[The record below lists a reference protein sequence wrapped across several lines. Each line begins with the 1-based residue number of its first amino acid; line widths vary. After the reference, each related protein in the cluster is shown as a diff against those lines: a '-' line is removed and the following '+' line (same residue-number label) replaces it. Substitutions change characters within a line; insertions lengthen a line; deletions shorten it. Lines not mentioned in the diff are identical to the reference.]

1 MRKTRSPHTTSS
13 LSRRGVLKGAG
24 ALGAAGLIL
33 PASALRSEAQPK
45 KGGTLRVGIAAGNT
59 SDSLDPGSWTHVYVQ
74 VLATAMHGFLVEVAA
89 DGSLVG
95 EVTES
100 WEASPDARVW
110 TFRIRE
116 GVEYH
121 SGRTVTPEDVVASI
135 EYHRREGSTSAA
147 LPIVE
152 PIEAMAVDGQNVIFT
167 LGTGN
172 ADFPFQLSDYH
183 LPIVPAD
190 GGVIDPLGS
199 DGCGPYR
206 LDAFDPGV
214 RADMSRHANYWKD
227 GRAHFDGVQLLAI
240 LDAAARQAALMTDS
254 VDVIDQVDLKT
265 VSLLERAPNVSVLA
279 TTGTQ
284 HYTFAMDTR
293 AAPFSDNNVR
303 QALKHAIDRQELV
316 DKILFGYGE
325 IGNDHPIGRSNRF
338 FAEDLEQTPYDPDRA
353 RFYLKQAGL
362 DSLDVALSAADAA
375 FGGAV
380 DAALLY
386 SEAARPAGINIEVVR
401 EPNDGYWS
409 DVWMQKPFVSVY
421 WGGRPTEDWMF
432 SLTYATGAAWNDTF
446 WSNERF
452 DTLLL
457 EARSELDEARR
468 AEMYHEMQNIVRT
481 EGGAV
486 IPLFASYVMAHSS
499 KVAHPETVG
508 NNWTLDGFRA
518 IERWW
523 FA

>member
-1 MRKTRSPHTTSS
+1 MPKKPIFPTGAA
-13 LSRRGVLKGAG
+13 LSRRSVLKGAS
-24 ALGAAGLIL
+24 ALGAASLIL
-33 PASALRSEAQPK
+33 PASALRAQAQPK
-45 KGGTLRVGIAAGNT
+45 QGGTFRVGIAAGNT
-59 SDSLDPGSWTHVYVQ
+59 SDSLDPGSWTHVYTQ

-89 DGSLVG
+89 DGSLIG
-95 EVTES
+95 EVAES

-110 TFRIRE
+110 TFKIRS

-121 SGRTVTPEDVVASI
+121 SGRTVTPKDVVASI
-135 EYHRREGSTSAA
+135 EYHRKEGSTSAA

-152 PIEAMAVDGQNVIFT
+152 PIESMAIDGDNVIFS
-167 LGTGN
+167 LQTGN
-172 ADFPFQLSDYH
+172 ADFPFLMTDYH
-183 LPIVPAD
+183 LPIVPANE
-190 GGVIDPLGS
+190 GEIDPLGS

-206 LDAFDPGV
+206 LDVFDPGV
-214 RADMSRHANYWKD
+214 RADMSKHANYWKD
-227 GRAHFDGVQLLAI
+227 GRAHFDGVQLLVI

-293 AAPFSDNNVR
+293 LSPFDDNNVR
-303 QALKHAIDRQELV
+303 QALKYGVNREELV
-316 DKILFGYGE
+316 EKVLFGYGE
-325 IGNDHPIGRSNRF
+325 IGNDHPIGRSNPYY
-338 FAEDLEQTPYDPDRA
+338 ADDLEQTPYDPDRA
-353 RFYLKQAGL
+353 KFHLKEAGL
-362 DSLDVALSAADAA
+362 DSVDVALSAADAA

-386 SEAARPAGINIEVVR
+386 AEAARPAGINVEVVR

-457 EARSELDEARR
+457 EARAELDQGKR
-468 AEMYHEMQNIVRT
+468 AEMYREMQNIVRT

-486 IPLFASYVMAHSS
+486 IPLFASFVMAHSN
-499 KVAHPETVG
+499 KVAHPEVVA